1 MKTTTAVRW
10 LGIALVSL
18 LVGACATPPGAAG
31 DPRDPYENFNRKVF
45 TFNAGLD
52 HVVIKPVAR
61 GYANYV
67 PNFVQTTVGNF
78 FGNLADIWTALN
90 NYLQAKPREGTMDAG
105 RVLINSTL
113 GIAGLADV
121 ATPLGLP
128 KHEEDFGQTLAVWG
142 VKSGPYVVLPVFG
155 PSTMRDAFG
164 KPVDLYADPL
174 GQFDMKSGWEWSLRL
189 TRLTDDRARVL
200 PTTDLIEQAALDPY
214 QFIRDAYLQRREAR
228 VRDGVPADGK

>member
-1 MKTTTAVRW
+1 MKTRSASRW
-10 LGIALVSL
+10 LTIGLVSL
-18 LVGACATPPGAAG
+18 LMTACATAPGVGG

-45 TFNAGLD
+45 MFNAGLD
-52 HVVIKPVAR
+52 QIAIKPVAR
-61 GYANYV
+61 GYANYT

-90 NYLQAKPREGTMDAG
+90 NYLQFKPREGTTDVG

-121 ATPLGLP
+121 ATPLGLT

-142 VKSGPYVVLPVFG
+142 VKPGAYVVLPVFG
-155 PSTMRDAFG
+155 PSTMRDTIG

-174 GQFDMKSGWEWSLRL
+174 GQFDMKPGWEWSLRA
-189 TRLTDDRARVL
+189 TRLVDDRARAL
-200 PTTDLIEQAALDPY
+200 PTTDLIEKAALDPY

-228 VRDGVPADGK
+228 VRDGLQNDSK

>member
-1 MKTTTAVRW
+1 MKKTIAVV
-10 LGIALVSL
+10 LASL
-18 LVGACATPPGAAG
+18 LMGACATPPGMGG

-45 TFNAGLD
+45 LVNSGVDKVL
-52 HVVIKPVAR
+52 IKPVAR
-61 GYANYV
+61 GYANYT
-67 PNFVQTTVGNF
+67 PNFLQTTVGNF

-90 NYLQAKPREGTMDAG
+90 NYLQFKPREGTMDAG

-142 VKSGPYVVLPVFG
+142 VKSGPYVMLPFFG
-155 PSTMRDAFG
+155 PSTMRDTFG

-174 GQFDMKSGWEWSLRL
+174 GQFDMKSGWEWSLRA
-189 TRLTDDRARVL
+189 TRIVDARARVL

-214 QFIRDAYLQRREAR
+214 QFIRDAYLQRREAS
-228 VRDGVPADGK
+228 VRDGASGAK